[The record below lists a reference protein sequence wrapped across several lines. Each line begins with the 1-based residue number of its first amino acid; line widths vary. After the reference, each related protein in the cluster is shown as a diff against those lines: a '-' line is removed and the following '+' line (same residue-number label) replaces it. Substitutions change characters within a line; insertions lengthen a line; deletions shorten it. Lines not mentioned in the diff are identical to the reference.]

1 MKNTRL
7 LLPLAAASA
16 TAGIAAASFF
26 SALLIFVLSLFFVY
40 IKTKQLSLVFV
51 SLSAFTIYFF
61 LTSVIDSHN
70 VSSYDIGTYKLRAVI
85 HEIPKIDGDR
95 MSMVVRTPDGEK
107 WASSYKMESLA
118 EKEKLSQIEPGTS
131 CTFTGSLEK
140 PKNATVPGTF
150 DYKQYLYS
158 QHIHWNYSITAIQ
171 NCSTADGIQYWL
183 LSVRKSLISFVNDHV
198 PESSAGIVQALILGD
213 RFYLMDDV
221 LEAYQKLGVVHLLAI
236 SGLHVGIVTA
246 GIFYVLIRIG
256 VTREKAA
263 ILLLLFLP
271 VYTILT
277 GAAPSVMRAALMSGL
292 YFIGSLWGKR
302 MNPSIVICL
311 SYLILL
317 LFNPY
322 HLFQIGF
329 QLSFAVSF
337 SLILSSSIFKKL
349 QSGGLVQLAMVS
361 LIAQLGSLPILI
373 YYFQQFS
380 LISIPMNII
389 MVPFYTMF
397 VMPFSMIGFLL
408 LSLSEPVGE
417 YLFYWFDYIMC
428 WSDKLIKY
436 AADIEQFTV
445 IAARPNALVLFGLI
459 GSIVVL
465 LTAMEKSPLY
475 QRLLS
480 VLLFIA
486 MLFLVVIFP
495 RLDPEGEVD
504 MLDIGQGDSM
514 FISAPYQRGHVMIDT
529 GGILSYLT
537 EPWREKRH
545 PFSLSEKVLI
555 PFLTAKGIKQLD
567 ALILTHA
574 DQDHIGEAKVL
585 IERHKVKQLI
595 VPKGFVSEPN
605 DEKVLRT
612 AQQEGI
618 RITEVKRGDTFQ
630 IKDLQFLVLSPETP
644 DLNSKNNS
652 SLVLWMKTGHLSW
665 VLTGDLEK
673 EGEQEIMKA
682 FPDLKADIL
691 KAGHHG
697 SKGSTGEEFVRQLK
711 PKAAII
717 SAGENN
723 RYHHPHQ
730 EVLDILTA
738 HSVRIFRT
746 DQSGTIQYRF
756 KSGFGT
762 FSVYPPYDTTG
773 MTETN

>member
-1 MKNTRL
+1 
-7 LLPLAAASA
+7 
-16 TAGIAAASFF
+16 
-26 SALLIFVLSLFFVY
+26 
-40 IKTKQLSLVFV
+40 
-51 SLSAFTIYFF
+51 
-61 LTSVIDSHN
+61 
-70 VSSYDIGTYKLRAVI
+70 
-85 HEIPKIDGDR
+85 

-107 WASSYKMESLA
+107 WASSYKMELVA
-118 EKEKLSQIEPGTS
+118 EKEKLSQIEPGTA

-150 DYKQYLYS
+150 DYNQYLYS

-171 NCSTADGIQYWL
+171 NCSTADGIQYRL
-183 LSVRKSLISFVNDHV
+183 LSVRKSLISFMNDHV
-198 PESSAGIVQALILGD
+198 PETSAGIVQALILGD

-256 VTREKAA
+256 ITREKAA

-302 MNPSIVICL
+302 MDPSIVICL

-317 LFNPY
+317 LFHPY

-417 YLFYWFDYIMC
+417 YLFYWFDYIMR

-445 IAARPNALVLFGLI
+445 IAACPNALVLFGLI

-465 LTAMEKSPLY
+465 LTAMEKSALY

-574 DQDHIGEAKVL
+574 DQDHIGEAKAL
-585 IERHKVKQLI
+585 IKRHKVKQLI

-630 IKDLQFLVLSPETP
+630 IKDLQFRVLSPETP

-697 SKGSTGEEFVRQLK
+697 SKGSTGEEFVRHLK

-730 EVLDILTA
+730 EVLDILKA